1 MNMNETAHSN
11 NFQTQENLTV
21 QQNLVTLVQLLEHD
35 FRRIGYRYGG
45 NPLPDSCVLYGR
57 RDSVVFVGDVT
68 ADGTMDTVTWYVT
81 DTLST
86 QALRNYWH
94 IENKSVKL
102 LIRIDRNP
110 GHIPYIQTDT
120 FAFGVTQFSI
130 SYYNGNMVPIYV
142 DTATK
147 KPYPHFAFPQSP
159 FPVLMTV
166 GLEVQPLVS
175 YDSLFQSNFAFWTE
189 TRLVS
194 KNLTAR

>member
-1 MNMNETAHSN
+1 MI
-11 NFQTQENLTV
+11 
-21 QQNLVTLVQLLEHD
+21 LEGSVIVMAGT
-35 FRRIGYRYGG
+35 RCRI
-45 NPLPDSCVLYGR
+45 SCVLYGR

-130 SYYNGNMVPIYV
+130 FLLQWKYGA
-142 DTATK
+142 D
-147 KPYPHFAFPQSP
+147 
-159 FPVLMTV
+159 LC
-166 GLEVQPLVS
+166 
-175 YDSLFQSNFAFWTE
+175 
-189 TRLVS
+189 
-194 KNLTAR
+194 

>member
-1 MNMNETAHSN
+1 
-11 NFQTQENLTV
+11 
-21 QQNLVTLVQLLEHD
+21 
-35 FRRIGYRYGG
+35 
-45 NPLPDSCVLYGR
+45 
-57 RDSVVFVGDVT
+57 
-68 ADGTMDTVTWYVT
+68 
-81 DTLST
+81 
-86 QALRNYWH
+86 
-94 IENKSVKL
+94 
-102 LIRIDRNP
+102 
-110 GHIPYIQTDT
+110 
-120 FAFGVTQFSI
+120 
-130 SYYNGNMVPIYV
+130 MVPIYV